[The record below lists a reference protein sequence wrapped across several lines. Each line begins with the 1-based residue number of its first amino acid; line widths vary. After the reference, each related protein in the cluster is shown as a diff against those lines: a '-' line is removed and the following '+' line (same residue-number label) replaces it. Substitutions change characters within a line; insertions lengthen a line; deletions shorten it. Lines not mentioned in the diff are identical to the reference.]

1 MNVRGIIAVALA
13 GILALGAFTGCAGPS
28 GQEQQSAGQQQP
40 AAVVASQI
48 QDGSYDIE
56 VETDSS
62 MVNVV
67 YCKLDVSGGK
77 MSATMALHGEGFT
90 KVFFG
95 SKEDAARA
103 DESEV
108 YSYKKDS
115 DGWYTFT
122 FPIEKLNEPIA
133 VALYGVRRDTW
144 YDHEL
149 EFLSEGIPAESIT
162 G

>member
-1 MNVRGIIAVALA
+1 MNVRGIVAVALA
-13 GILALGAFTGCAGPS
+13 GVLAVGALAGCAGPN
-28 GQEQQSAGQQQP
+28 GQDRQPASQQQP
-40 AAVVASQI
+40 AAVAGSQI

-67 YCKLDVSGGK
+67 YCKLDVSGGE

-90 KVFFG
+90 KLFFG
-95 SKEDAARA
+95 SKEEAARA

-108 YSYKKDS
+108 YGYKKDS

-122 FPIEKLNEPIA
+122 FPIEKLNEPVD

-149 EFLSEGIPAESIT
+149 EFLSEGIPAESVT